1 MESIF
6 LILVL
11 LYVYRNRGEDVSI
24 STVCEEANGNL
35 KKSKILL

>member
-11 LYVYRNRGEDVSI
+11 LYVYWNPGEII
-24 STVCEEANGNL
+24 SFACEEVNGSL
-35 KKSKILL
+35 KKSMILL